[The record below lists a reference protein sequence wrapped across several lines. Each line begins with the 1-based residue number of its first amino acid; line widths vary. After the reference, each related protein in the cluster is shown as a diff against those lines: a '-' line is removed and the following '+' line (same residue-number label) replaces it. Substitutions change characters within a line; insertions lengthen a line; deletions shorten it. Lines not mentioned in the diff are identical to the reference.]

1 MRALVEQTLAEG
13 RVRERR
19 SRAISKVLD
28 IVLPMLIVLC
38 LLMWRERYNVIEVK
52 DGEISLTQIYAWGCC
67 ARELKRMPASEVAS
81 VSMRSFWGGGGR
93 GSGGY
98 KVEIHDQAGEIF
110 DVLVFSKSNYDRAYE
125 KKERLLHALAGK
137 SVCCVSHST
146 QTRYFM
152 FALALTVVT
161 VIRWWVIKTVRKAE
175 EEEDRQWED
184 NRKRRAEEKRLNQS
198 GHSVSGD
205 ERSKCLP
212 VNRPLQ
218 IKKVTVGIGKNQ
230 ISGKS
235 GGLQV

>member
-98 KVEIHDQAGEIF
+98 KVEIYNQAGEIF
-110 DVLVFSKSNYDRAYE
+110 DVLVFSKSNHDLASE
-125 KKERLLHALAGK
+125 KKECLLNALSGK
-137 SVCCVSHST
+137 STCRASHST

-152 FALALTVVT
+152 FALVLTVVT
-161 VIRWWVIKTVRKAE
+161 VIRWWMIKTVRKADE
-175 EEEDRQWED
+175 EQDRQWED
-184 NRKRRAEEKRLNQS
+184 KRKSRAQKSHLNDP
-198 GHSVSGD
+198 GHVVSGKG
-205 ERSKCLP
+205 RSKCLSA
-212 VNRPLQ
+212 NRSVQ
-218 IKKVTVGIGKNQ
+218 FRKGAGRNHKTV
-230 ISGKS
+230 
-235 GGLQV
+235 

>member
-98 KVEIHDQAGEIF
+98 KVEIYNQAGEIF
-110 DVLVFSKSNYDRAYE
+110 DVLVFSKSNHDRASE
-125 KKERLLHALAGK
+125 KKERLLQALSGK
-137 SVCCVSHST
+137 STCRASHST

-152 FALALTVVT
+152 FALVLTVVT
-161 VIRWWVIKTVRKAE
+161 VIRWWMIKTVRKADE
-175 EEEDRQWED
+175 EQDRQWED
-184 NRKRRAEEKRLNQS
+184 KRKSRAQKSHLNDP
-198 GHSVSGD
+198 GHVVSGKG
-205 ERSKCLP
+205 RSKCLSA
-212 VNRPLQ
+212 NRSVQ
-218 IKKVTVGIGKNQ
+218 FRKGAGRNHKTV
-230 ISGKS
+230 
-235 GGLQV
+235 